1 LDNTLGLYIHND
13 TIVAFGEQEKQILI
27 EPVFGQIIQESSGKA
42 CACEPCA
49 RYCKSF
55 DSFIMPLGP
64 GDLLAHHA
72 IALGLHVTI
81 LILLKGSLE
90 NNGCTL
96 AQIWYRKPNTTLL
109 IKFSSMLTFSSKFNY
124 TSISK
129 AFGLEIPLKGFWNR
143 ERPTRMCGLD
153 L

>member
-1 LDNTLGLYIHND
+1 MDNTLGLYIHND

-64 GDLLAHHA
+64 GDS
-72 IALGLHVTI
+72 
-81 LILLKGSLE
+81 K
-90 NNGCTL
+90 
-96 AQIWYRKPNTTLL
+96 YTLL
-109 IKFSSMLTFSSKFNY
+109 FSFSLTIQEKHLMPALDSSF
-124 TSISK
+124 
-129 AFGLEIPLKGFWNR
+129 R
-143 ERPTRMCGLD
+143 
-153 L
+153 

>member
-1 LDNTLGLYIHND
+1 MMGSFAHAGIFLIRDYQTLAINGFRQDVIFRILAHKGAIISHLSWICLWLGFHTLGLYIHND

-64 GDLLAHHA
+64 GDS
-72 IALGLHVTI
+72 
-81 LILLKGSLE
+81 K
-90 NNGCTL
+90 
-96 AQIWYRKPNTTLL
+96 YTLL
-109 IKFSSMLTFSSKFNY
+109 FSFSRTIQEKHLMP
-124 TSISK
+124 
-129 AFGLEIPLKGFWNR
+129 A
-143 ERPTRMCGLD
+143 LD
-153 L
+153 SSFR